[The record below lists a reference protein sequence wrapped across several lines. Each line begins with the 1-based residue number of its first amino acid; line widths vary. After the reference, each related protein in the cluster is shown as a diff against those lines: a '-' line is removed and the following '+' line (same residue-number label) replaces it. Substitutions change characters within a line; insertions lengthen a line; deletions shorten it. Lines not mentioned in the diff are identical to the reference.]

1 MISPPK
7 RTMLF
12 QLEWILSYHL
22 ALTFYHMRKFPKA
35 VKMLNRCLSNVMGD
49 RMDGGGSGLRS
60 FAPNEVHVGTCLFFK
75 GVALSHMNRLQDA
88 LHALTEASLTKWA
101 QPPPLPKRR
110 LVHEPTQAKL
120 LHDHRHHQ
128 MLCNFALAK
137 LYQRFKQHDRAI
149 ELFTLAMSS
158 SSPPSSSASE
168 SSPNKPL
175 LVESS
180 VAANNV
186 GSQSNENKVTMI
198 NKKAEEHKAFVF
210 FRRAWSHKAMESY
223 ELAGND
229 IPSPSYEYIIL

>member
-1 MISPPK
+1 MISPSK
-7 RTMLF
+7 KTLLF

-35 VKMLNRCLSNVMGD
+35 VKMLNRCLSNVIGD
-49 RMDGGGSGLRS
+49 RMDGGGNGLRS

-75 GVALSHMNRLQDA
+75 GVALSHMNRLQEA
-88 LHALTEASLTKWA
+88 LHALTDASLTKWA
-101 QPPPLPKRR
+101 QPAPAPKRR

-149 ELFTLAMSS
+149 ELFTLAMNSS
-158 SSPPSSSASE
+158 SSSSSNSSSSSSE
-168 SSPNKPL
+168 SSPPKPL
-175 LVESS
+175 LVEPSMAGNS
-180 VAANNV
+180 GGN
-186 GSQSNENKVTMI
+186 NENNDTI
-198 NKKAEEHKAFVF
+198 TNKKTEEHKAFVF

-229 IPSPSYEYIIL
+229 LLSPHS